1 MTGAGRKPSFSWT
14 DMTNKRARHP
24 DNASGDWYVDTNCI
38 DCGASCNVAPGL
50 IVRSGG
56 QSVFARQPKGALEEE
71 AAWRAAIVCPT
82 ASVRTEFVRKAPK
95 SLYPHE
101 LGPGVYRCGYNSR
114 KSFGAHSYFVVRQS
128 GNFLIDSPRYMRQLV
143 SFFEDNGGLTD
154 VLLTHSDDVAD
165 ADRYAEHFS
174 SRVWI
179 HEHDASAAPYATDLL
194 RGTESIE
201 LHAGMLVIPTP
212 GHTRGSVCYLL
223 DSKYLFTGDSL
234 AWSFEQNRLH
244 AFRDYC
250 WYSWAEQK
258 RSLAGLAEYEFEWVL
273 AGHGGSQRL
282 NPQMLK
288 TQLDSIARAA

>member
-14 DMTNKRARHP
+14 DMTNNRARHP
-24 DNASGDWYVDTNCI
+24 DNASGDWYVDTSCI
-38 DCGASCNVAPGL
+38 DCGASRNVAPEL

-201 LHAGMLVIPTP
+201 LHAGMLAIPTP

-282 NPQMLK
+282 DPQILK

>member
-1 MTGAGRKPSFSWT
+1 MTGAGRKPSFSWA
-14 DMTNKRARHP
+14 DMTNNRARHP
-24 DNASGDWYVDTNCI
+24 DNASGDWYVDTSCI

-95 SLYPHE
+95 SLYPDE

-201 LHAGMLVIPTP
+201 LHAGMLAIPTP

-258 RSLAGLAEYEFEWVL
+258 LSLAGLAEYEFEWVL

-282 NPQMLK
+282 DPQMLK